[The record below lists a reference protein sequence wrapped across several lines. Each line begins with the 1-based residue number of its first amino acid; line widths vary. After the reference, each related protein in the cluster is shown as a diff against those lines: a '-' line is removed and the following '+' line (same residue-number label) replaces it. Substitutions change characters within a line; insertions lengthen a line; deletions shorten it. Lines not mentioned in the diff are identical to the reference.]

1 MTPEELGLYIAAV
14 GAAAIAAIEVARRV
28 MAALKDLKKDL
39 AENTA
44 ETKNGHEARQ
54 KMIDELATLRNE
66 TMSLRA
72 KQARLE
78 SIEAAML
85 LLEEG
90 RAFRDALDKHYGW
103 RVAKSISLEET
114 HV

>member
-28 MAALKDLKKDL
+28 IIAFKDLKKDI

-44 ETKNGHEARQ
+44 ETKNGHATKAQ
-54 KMIDELATLRNE
+54 LVDELVALRNE

-85 LLEEG
+85 LLPEG
-90 RAFRDALDKHYGW
+90 RTFRDALDKHYGW
-103 RVAKSISLEET
+103 RVAKSISLEEL
-114 HV
+114 HP